1 MAACLCR
8 DQTTVNAFEPL
19 SQAKGQA
26 GLGANTKDKRGQRT
40 KKGPDRPKDKQD
52 WEHKGSTE
60 SGRGRSGGRQGKG
73 GEGKD

>member
-1 MAACLCR
+1 M
-8 DQTTVNAFEPL
+8 
-19 SQAKGQA
+19 
-26 GLGANTKDKRGQRT
+26 GANTKDKRGQRT

-73 GEGKD
+73 DEGKYYAV